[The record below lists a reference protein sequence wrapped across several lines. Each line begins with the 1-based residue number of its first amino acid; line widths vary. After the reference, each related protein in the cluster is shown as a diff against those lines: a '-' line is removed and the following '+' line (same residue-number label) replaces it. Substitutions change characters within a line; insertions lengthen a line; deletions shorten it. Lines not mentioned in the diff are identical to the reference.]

1 MRKRNWNWAF
11 CNWNKEQRTKNK
23 EQGIEIS
30 IFNLFMRRVVVT
42 GMGALTPIGNNL
54 ESYWSNL
61 QNGVSGAAPITKF
74 DTTKFKTNFACELKN
89 FDPKDHFDVKE
100 LRKYDPFSQ
109 YALVAVDEAVK
120 DSAIDFDSLNKD
132 RIGVIWGSGNGG
144 IQTFQD
150 QMKEY
155 CEGDGTPRFT
165 PFFIPRILVDIAS
178 GIISIKYGLRGV
190 NFCPVS
196 ACATS
201 NTAMIEAFNYIKWGK
216 AEMIITGGS
225 EAAINEAAIGG
236 FSSAKAL
243 STRNDSPETASRPF
257 DVTRDGFVM
266 GEGAG
271 AMILEEYEHA
281 IKRGAKIY
289 AEVVGGGMAADAY
302 HLTGTHP
309 EGDGAV
315 LGMNEALREAEITA
329 EKIDYINMHA
339 TSTPLGDNSELI
351 AAKRVFGE
359 RHALSISATKSMTG
373 HLLGAAGAIEGIACV
388 MALKDQLV
396 PPTINTTDIEPDFK
410 DLFDFPMGKAK
421 KKDLTYAM
429 SNTFGFGGHIASII
443 FKKFEG

>member
-1 MRKRNWNWAF
+1 
-11 CNWNKEQRTKNK
+11 
-23 EQGIEIS
+23 
-30 IFNLFMRRVVVT
+30 
-42 GMGALTPIGNNL
+42 MGALTPIGNNL

-74 DTTKFKTNFACELKN
+74 DTTKFKKKFECEFKN

-155 CEGDGTPRFT
+155 CDGDGTPRFT

-359 RHALSISATKSMTG
+359 RNSVSISATKSMTG